1 MSENYNYKKIF
12 NLSPEENS
20 LILQN
25 LDQKNYF
32 ENEIIPKLSKLEKNS
47 KINSEIENNIYL
59 SVLLIK

>member
-25 LDQKNYF
+25 LDQKNYL
-32 ENEIIPKLSKLEKNS
+32 ENEIIPKLSKLEKKFKN
-47 KINSEIENNIYL
+47 KFRNR
-59 SVLLIK
+59 K